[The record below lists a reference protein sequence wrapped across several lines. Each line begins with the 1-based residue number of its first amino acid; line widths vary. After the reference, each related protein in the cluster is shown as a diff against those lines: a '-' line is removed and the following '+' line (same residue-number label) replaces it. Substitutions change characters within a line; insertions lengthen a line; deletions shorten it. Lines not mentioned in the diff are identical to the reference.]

1 MWKINQS
8 VIPGRRKMT
17 MNENFDTVYQLDG
30 TIALNILDQDN
41 TPNHSLPID
50 ALWKLEVEWHLL
62 KSDTSVNAPGSV
74 GGMWYLTASLESIGE
89 GYEGPIRISTG
100 VDPTILEIGTA
111 DLDSHTSTDYCW
123 KVTIDVTT
131 VEMARL
137 RSLPSPNTLIPNNYR
152 VGILITF
159 KNDIGVT
166 QPMAASVESNLVTF
180 YKPD

>member
-1 MWKINQS
+1 
-8 VIPGRRKMT
+8 

-50 ALWKLEVEWHLL
+50 DLWKLEVEWHLK
-62 KSDTSVNAPGSV
+62 KSATSVNAPGSL
-74 GGMWYLTASLESIGE
+74 GGTWYLKASLESIGE
-89 GYEGPIRISTG
+89 GYEGPIRISAG

-111 DLDSHTSTDYCW
+111 GPELLWHTATDYGW
-123 KVTIDVTT
+123 KVTIDVTAA
-131 VEMARL
+131 EMVRL
-137 RSLPSPNTLIPNNYR
+137 GAIPPPNTLIPNNYR

-159 KNDIGVT
+159 KNGIGVT

-180 YKPD
+180 YIPA